1 VATVSRQNEA
11 LTHPIQNLGQQSG
24 PQPGKWLTAQLIA
37 VSALAPFG
45 MHLIIP
51 AIAPIREA
59 FGISS
64 STASL
69 MISATLAGIAVATL
83 FFGLLADRFGRRP
96 MLLGGTILYV
106 IGSTMGIL
114 GPNAE
119 IVIAGRVIQGI
130 GGAAGIVIA
139 RAVIRD
145 LYHHEKATSVLAYLT
160 MAVMVAPIMA
170 PAFSGFLV
178 ESLGWRSIFEVAGAA
193 GVAVLAWVGWTF
205 RETLKEPIPMPGVG
219 ALVGA
224 YTTVLRAR
232 VFTLYTLAGSFIMVS
247 FFGMMSGVPYVAHD
261 AWHIPP
267 DKLGFYL
274 GAGGLGMMMSA
285 GITARLAERVD
296 HDKLMLAGYLSIFT
310 GITISTSLFA
320 AGINHPLSLFGP
332 VVLNGF
338 GAGFVLPTTT
348 ARALSATPRMTGTA
362 AGMMTFIQFAFGT
375 IAAQAMGA
383 FDHSTV
389 WPVIG
394 FIMAGNGLSAVVA
407 FIAIATRKRL
417 GAS

>member
-1 VATVSRQNEA
+1 MTQ
-11 LTHPIQNLGQQSG
+11 TIQ
-24 PQPGKWLTAQLIA
+24 QPGRWLTAQLIA

-51 AIAPIREA
+51 AIAPIRSA

-96 MLLGGTILYV
+96 MLLGGSVLYV
-106 IGSTMGIL
+106 AGSVMGIV
-114 GPNAE
+114 GQTAE
-119 IVIAGRVIQGI
+119 MVIAGRVIQGI

-178 ESLGWRSIFEVAGAA
+178 GSFGWRAVFEVAGAA
-193 GVAVLAWVGWTF
+193 GVAVLVWVAWTF
-205 RETLKEPIPMPGVG
+205 RETLREPVPMPDLA
-219 ALVGA
+219 ALIGA
-224 YTTVLRAR
+224 YMTVLRSP
-232 VFTLYTLAGSFIMVS
+232 VFTLYTMAGSFVMVS

-267 DKLGFYL
+267 DRLGFYL

-296 HDKLMLAGYLSIFT
+296 HDKLMLAGYLSILV
-310 GITISTSLFA
+310 GVVGSTSLFA
-320 AGINHPLSLFGP
+320 AGVNHPLSLFGP

-348 ARALSATPRMTGTA
+348 SRALSATPRMTGTA

-375 IAAQAMGA
+375 VAAQAAGA
-383 FDHSTV
+383 FDHHTV

-394 FIMAGNGLSAVVA
+394 FIIVGNGMSAVFA
-407 FIAIATRKRL
+407 FIAIARRRRK

>member
-1 VATVSRQNEA
+1 MTQAS
-11 LTHPIQNLGQQSG
+11 
-24 PQPGKWLTAQLIA
+24 PQASKWLTVQLIA

-64 STASL
+64 SEASL
-69 MISATLAGIAVATL
+69 MVSATLAGIAVSTL
-83 FFGLLADRFGRRP
+83 FCGVLADRFGRRP
-96 MLLGGTILYV
+96 MLLAGNFLYV
-106 IGSTMGIL
+106 VGSLLGVL

-119 IVIAGRVIQGI
+119 TVIAGRVVQGI

-145 LYHHEKATSVLAYLT
+145 LYHHERATSILAYLT

-178 ESLGWRSIFEVAGAA
+178 ENFGWRTVFEVAGAA
-193 GVAVLAWVGWTF
+193 GFAALTWVGLTF
-205 RETLKEPIPMPGVG
+205 RETLKDPIPLPGLA
-219 ALVGA
+219 ALAGA
-224 YTTVLRAR
+224 YVSVLRLP
-232 VFTLYTLAGSFIMVS
+232 VFTLYSLAGAFIMVS
-247 FFGMMSGVPYVAHD
+247 FFGMMSGIPYVAQD

-274 GAGGLGMMMSA
+274 GAGGLGMMVSA
-285 GITARLAERVD
+285 FITARVAEHVD
-296 HDKLMLAGYLSIFT
+296 HDKLMLIGYISILV
-310 GITISTSLFA
+310 GITLSTSLFA
-320 AGINHPLSLFGP
+320 AGVNHPLSLFGP
-332 VVLNGF
+332 VVINGF

-348 ARALSATPRMTGTA
+348 ARALSAMPRMAGTA
-362 AGMMTFIQFAFGT
+362 AGMMTFIQFSFGT
-375 IAAQAMGA
+375 VAAQAMGG
-383 FDHSTV
+383 FDHHTA

-394 FIMAGNGLSAVVA
+394 FIAFGNGLSALFA
-407 FIAIATRKRL
+407 FVAIATRRRVV
-417 GAS
+417 AS

>member
-1 VATVSRQNEA
+1 MTQT
-11 LTHPIQNLGQQSG
+11 LQ
-24 PQPGKWLTAQLIA
+24 QPGKWLTAQLIA

-51 AIAPIREA
+51 AIAPIRA
-59 FGISS
+59 SFGISS
-64 STASL
+64 STAAL

-83 FFGLLADRFGRRP
+83 FFGLLADRYGRRP
-96 MLLGGTILYV
+96 MLLGGTVLYL
-106 IGSTMGIL
+106 IGSLLGTF

-119 IVIAGRVIQGI
+119 TVIAGRVVQGV

-145 LYHHEKATSVLAYLT
+145 IYHHEKATSVLAYLT

-178 ESLGWRSIFEVAGAA
+178 ESFGWRAVFEVAG
-193 GVAVLAWVGWTF
+193 GCGFVVLVWLSLTF
-205 RETLKEPIPMPGVG
+205 RETLRDPIPMPNVA
-219 ALVGA
+219 ALFGA
-224 YTTVLRAR
+224 YMTVLRAP
-232 VFTLYTLAGSFIMVS
+232 VFTLYSMAGSFIMVS

-267 DKLGFYL
+267 DRLGFYL

-296 HDKLMLAGYLSIFT
+296 HDKLMLAGYLAIAT
-310 GITISTSLFA
+310 GITTSITLFA
-320 AGINHPLSLFGP
+320 SGVNHPLSLFGP

-362 AGMMTFIQFAFGT
+362 AGVMTFIQFAFGT
-375 IAAQAMGA
+375 VAAQAIGA
-383 FDHSTV
+383 FDHHTV

-394 FIMAGNGLSAVVA
+394 FIVFGNGVSAMFA
-407 FIAIATRKRL
+407 FIAIARRRRL